1 MKKIKEIGDNLESQF
16 NELRNKM
23 NEQKKY
29 FTKDIENM
37 KQPRISDAEKLNKW
51 DKKSFKS
58 TGRSAFQVK
67 EKMNEL

>member
-37 KQPRISDAEKLNKW
+37 KQPRISNAEKLNK
-51 DKKSFKS
+51 
-58 TGRSAFQVK
+58 
-67 EKMNEL
+67 